1 MSAEAKLVEMGLK
14 LPEVAEALGS
24 YVNAVRTGNLLFLS
38 GGLPF
43 DPERKFNGKV
53 PGEVSVECAK
63 AAARQGMLGRLAVIR
78 RELGSLDR
86 VARIVAVQGYVNSDP
101 GFGDHPLVVNG
112 ASDLLI
118 EVFGEEIGRHS
129 RVAVGVGSLPLHVAV
144 EIALVVEVVAEPA
157 A

>member
-1 MSAEAKLVEMGLK
+1 MSAEAKLVEMGLE
-14 LPEVAEALGS
+14 LPGVNEALGS

-38 GGLPF
+38 GGLPL

-53 PGEVSVECAK
+53 PSEVSVECAK
-63 AAARQGMLGRLAVIR
+63 AAARQAMLGRLAVIR

-129 RVAVGVGSLPLHVAV
+129 RIAVGVGSLPLSMVV
-144 EIALVVEVVAEPA
+144 EVGLVVEVADEPTA
-157 A
+157 